1 MRIILCKDTVSD
13 SNCVCFLKFSDF
25 AGNSPVEMDG
35 GNSDEIEWDEGVV
48 LNEYDEEFEDNNLL
62 IENPSKKLPECIE
75 KWNVGLGIN
84 KIRCKVCSRF
94 PKIVSR
100 YTNNIIPRIAQ
111 NIGAQFRSKTLE
123 LHLAT
128 KYHAECLKA
137 DKLKPLI
144 HETNPK
150 NRTTLDNMILG
161 GQAKVANIIGRRAI
175 SVYADAKCLSNSARS
190 WAARQMAEQFAECFE
205 YNDVVKNEEN
215 IRKISMNY
223 LNPNFHAE
231 ILDCITSAEKNMIA
245 NKLKNCISLSLRMD
259 GSVDRTCLDK
269 IYVIAKTV
277 NPSGKL
283 ESIFVGVGVQTE
295 RKASGLFEAMKRIIN
310 YNGEDL
316 YELCMK
322 KMTSFVTDGAGVN
335 TGERSG
341 LWAIIDQE
349 AKRIGVAQKIVKIWC
364 AAHRSDL
371 ILKDLKEKV
380 PTVKSTIDKLKHISS
395 YFHVSAM
402 RSSELEKVARENST
416 ELLHLPKYFEVRWAE
431 FTHQLLQSILVS
443 WNTLVLYFTQSKDP
457 LEKHFKDYLTNYE
470 NLQFITFMADVIY
483 CFKVFQQKLQTDD
496 LNIITL
502 NKHLNWFRN
511 KIELLSTSANLGE
524 GWVCKLE
531 TGIKKKTVEQDI
543 DGTTLQVELK
553 TLKGIMLNGGQ
564 ESRCTRSNNQ
574 NSNRRNGDIMRRK
587 VTKCILQF
595 LKDRFS
601 VDEKLVDI
609 LGPFCKLEPKVN
621 VKEVMNLIAPDA
633 DDFELQ
639 MQYDEL
645 CDIPE
650 LKELSLLEILPRL
663 AAAKSENFS
672 EILNVFA
679 RIAAATP
686 HSADV
691 ERSISANNRL
701 KTNGRANFDIE
712 SENKWLFIHFNLP
725 ALENWD
731 PRKTVVV
738 WMNRK
743 ERRHHEL
750 TVEASENG
758 TRKTTSQPY
767 FKGIFQAASASGKRY
782 LHESEDGDD
791 GSVAS
796 HLPKRI
802 RHRF

>member
-1 MRIILCKDTVSD
+1 MYSNRVFFSEIL
-13 SNCVCFLKFSDF
+13 DF
-25 AGNSPVEMDG
+25 DANSPVETDG
-35 GNSDEIEWDEGVV
+35 VNLDEIESDEGVI
-48 LNEYDEEFEDNNLL
+48 LNEYDVEFEENNLI
-62 IENPSKKLPECIE
+62 IENSSRKLPECIE

-84 KIRCKVCSRF
+84 KMRCKVCSRF

-100 YTNNIIPRIAQ
+100 YTNNIIPRIAKD
-111 NIGAQFRSKTLE
+111 IGAQFRSKTLE
-123 LHLAT
+123 FHLAT

-150 NRTTLDNMILG
+150 RRTSLDNMILG

-190 WAARQMAEQFAECFE
+190 WAARQMAEQFAECFD
-205 YNDVVKNEEN
+205 YNDVVKNEES
-215 IRKISMNY
+215 IKKISMNY

-231 ILDCITSAEKNMIA
+231 ILDCITTAEKNMIA

-277 NPSGKL
+277 NGSGKL

-316 YELCMK
+316 YETCMK

-335 TGERSG
+335 TGERNG
-341 LWAIIDQE
+341 LWGIIDEE
-349 AKRIGVAQKIVKIWC
+349 AKRIGVTQKIVKIWC

-380 PTVKSTIDKLKHISS
+380 PTVKSTMDKLKQISA

-416 ELLHLPKYFEVRWAE
+416 ELIHFPKYFEVRWAE
-431 FTHQLLQSILVS
+431 FTYQLLQSILVS
-443 WNTLVLYFTQSKDP
+443 WNTLVLYFSLSKEP

-483 CFKVFQQKLQTDD
+483 CFKVFQQKIQTDD

-502 NKHLNWFRN
+502 NKHLNWFRG
-511 KIELLSTSANLGE
+511 KIELLNTSANLGE

-531 TGIKKKTVEQDI
+531 TGITKRTVEQDI
-543 DGTTLQVELK
+543 DGTTTQVEVR
-553 TLKGIMLNGGQ
+553 TLKGIVLSGGQ
-564 ESRCTRSNNQ
+564 EIRLTRSNNQ
-574 NSNRRNGDIMRRK
+574 NNNRRNYDAMRRK
-587 VTKCILQF
+587 VTKSVLQF

-609 LGPFCKLEPKVN
+609 LGPFCKLERNVN
-621 VKEVMNLIAPDA
+621 IKEVMNLIAPDA

-645 CDIPE
+645 CEIPE
-650 LKELSLLEILPRL
+650 LKELSLLELLPRL

-679 RIAAATP
+679 RIVAATP

-701 KTNGRANFDIE
+701 KTSGRANFDIK

-725 ALENWD
+725 TLENWD

-767 FKGIFQAASASGKRY
+767 FKGIFQAASGKRCLY
-782 LHESEDGDD
+782 DSEDDDD
-791 GSVAS
+791 GSLAS
-796 HLPKRI
+796 NLPKRI